1 MLTTVVVVPIAGHA
15 VRSSSPCDLVMSKL
29 HADQVDIAEQIPLDQ
44 LFQAVGFER
53 EHSLPLLFEELRAGV
68 AVAYAFRGSARL
80 GTERLAL
87 LTIDSTKGSRLTL
100 AYDTISRKL
109 MGFEYR
115 PSQVDSWK
123 ARGWTGSPEQ
133 MIQRGSRLVSSQ
145 YGLEGR
151 IVYQPGREG
160 DLSGE
165 RPNLRFDWTVDGR
178 LVGAPQTATVKIDA
192 RSGAVLSYIGQV
204 GTIVRRPVRENEAS
218 DAQAF
223 LEGRLATKFGNGFYQ
238 WGQNP
243 LAYLARS
250 NDKWNLHPSWSL
262 SCTEFDHLGK
272 IAAFIQITVDP
283 DTREVIAESRGE
295 SGFGAQAVAFESPRL
310 TRWTYGDV
318 KGQITATDRKAS
330 QGGVQR
336 TLTSG
341 NRLLVGTFYAA
352 ERLLEVKGVFFE
364 VDPALSEALA
374 KAQ

>member
-1 MLTTVVVVPIAGHA
+1 
-15 VRSSSPCDLVMSKL
+15 
-29 HADQVDIAEQIPLDQ
+29 
-44 LFQAVGFER
+44 
-53 EHSLPLLFEELRAGV
+53 
-68 AVAYAFRGSARL
+68 
-80 GTERLAL
+80 
-87 LTIDSTKGSRLTL
+87 
-100 AYDTISRKL
+100 
-109 MGFEYR
+109 
-115 PSQVDSWK
+115 
-123 ARGWTGSPEQ
+123 
-133 MIQRGSRLVSSQ
+133 MIQRGSSLVSSQ

-178 LVGAPQTATVKIDA
+178 LVGAPQTATVKIDS

-318 KGQITATDRKAS
+318 KGQITATDRKAT

-352 ERLLEVKGVFFE
+352 EQLLEVKGIFFE